1 MQWKV
6 ANSLL
11 GDAAETVVCIHM
23 YKALGLVNDVKAVNK
38 KKLVAIQAAFPTILF
53 WGFCYDYVIKWI

>member
-38 KKLVAIQAAFPTILF
+38 KLVAIQAAFPTILF
-53 WGFCYDYVIKWI
+53 

>member
-38 KKLVAIQAAFPTILF
+38 KNWLLF
-53 WGFCYDYVIKWI
+53 RLLSQRSCSEVFVMTM

>member
-53 WGFCYDYVIKWI
+53 